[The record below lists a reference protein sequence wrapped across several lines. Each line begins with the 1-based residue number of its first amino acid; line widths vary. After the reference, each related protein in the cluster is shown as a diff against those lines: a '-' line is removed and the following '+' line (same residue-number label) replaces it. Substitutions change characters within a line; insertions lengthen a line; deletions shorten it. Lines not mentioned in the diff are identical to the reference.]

1 MAEYIERQ
9 SVLAKKFN
17 LESRLHEPISIVLAS
32 EIERVPAAD
41 VRPVVHGQWKRPKTI
56 NGRVKCF
63 ICSACGIGQ
72 VFRTSFCPNCGADM
86 REAKT

>member
-1 MAEYIERQ
+1 MAEYIERE
-9 SVLAKKFN
+9 SLAKDGWYLQRHIN
-17 LESRLHEPISIVLAS
+17 GDGHACVESMNILD
-32 EIERVPAAD
+32 VPAAD

-72 VFRTSFCPNCGADM
+72 VFRTSICPNCGARMDL
-86 REAKT
+86 T